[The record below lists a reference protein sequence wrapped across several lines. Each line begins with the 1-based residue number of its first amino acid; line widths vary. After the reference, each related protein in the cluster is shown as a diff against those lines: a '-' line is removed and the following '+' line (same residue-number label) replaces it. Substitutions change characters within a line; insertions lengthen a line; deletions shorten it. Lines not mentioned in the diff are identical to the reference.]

1 MLARNKAV
9 KFASGA
15 LVFPGGA
22 VDPADTTDAARA
34 CHVGAE
40 AWDNAELG
48 MRASAI
54 REVFEETGILMAYD
68 AASGIPIDA
77 ARAEAI
83 ASRHREPLLAESIT
97 MAEIAEA
104 EAITFATDA
113 LTFYAHWI
121 TPKARPVRF
130 DTKFYLARMPAGQDG
145 VHDGSEAV
153 DSEWI
158 HAGNAEAEMIDR
170 GFSAMFPTMLNLEML
185 AESASVDD
193 AIQVA
198 KNRDI
203 VVVIPAVKVNDSGEK
218 MVVIP
223 ENAGYTT
230 TSYPFEKKW
239 IKS

>member
-77 ARAEAI
+77 SKGRGY
-83 ASRHREPLLAESIT
+83 R
-97 MAEIAEA
+97 
-104 EAITFATDA
+104 FAPPRTS
-113 LTFYAHWI
+113 TRRIH
-121 TPKARPVRF
+121 
-130 DTKFYLARMPAGQDG
+130 
-145 VHDGSEAV
+145 HDGR
-153 DSEWI
+153 
-158 HAGNAEAEMIDR
+158 DR
-170 GFSAMFPTMLNLEML
+170 
-185 AESASVDD
+185 
-193 AIQVA
+193 
-198 KNRDI
+198 
-203 VVVIPAVKVNDSGEK
+203 
-218 MVVIP
+218 
-223 ENAGYTT
+223 
-230 TSYPFEKKW
+230 
-239 IKS
+239 